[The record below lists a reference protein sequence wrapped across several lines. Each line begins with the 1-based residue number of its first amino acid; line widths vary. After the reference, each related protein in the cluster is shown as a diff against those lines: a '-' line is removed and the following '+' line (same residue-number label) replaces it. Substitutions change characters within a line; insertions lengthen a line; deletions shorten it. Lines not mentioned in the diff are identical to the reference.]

1 MPFIPLEA
9 KASSSGFVPLEPTED
24 TLKTDRTALPD
35 DTNPAVA
42 FAKSAGESAV
52 KTTAT
57 LPAMLAGAQG
67 AAALTPPILP
77 VVGPF
82 AKPIAGVVGG
92 LAAGVVASGA
102 YDKIKEFASEYIPQ
116 GLAEFVGLDKST
128 RQKETEQNP
137 EASFAGGLAGS
148 MVAFRPG
155 SLEAIQITKDKFLTA
170 MQQRLGMGTISA
182 GMETAGQ
189 LQSDKPMDP
198 LHIAAAG
205 ATGAIAATPTRL
217 TKRVGAVFTPY
228 EPAKDPGS
236 KEWTTPVGEVRPKV
250 DTPEMPTTAKT
261 LEDSLYTLKK
271 AKEADQSVAQ
281 LRIKAMEDEGVTP
294 QMREKWG
301 QHTEGEVELTA
312 HEKAL
317 YDKYVAPELSE
328 RKLLIEHAQKEGYVL
343 PTELDP
349 AIAGENSPRIQIP
362 KPKGFWEDLFG
373 GQNSPLDVNIA
384 KTPGGAQERSFFVWE
399 NANGDRIVVQRVG
412 DAVLKWEGGSASKF
426 ANASALVEGKLKAG
440 DEFGSGRFK
449 EAKTSEIEKNTPA
462 EYVKDHAAVV
472 YSRLTE
478 LREFVRTNDYLAS
491 LKESPYF
498 KGSKDVDPIAHKV
511 EAGKEGDIPEGFR
524 TPEHLDK
531 LPQFHGYVFEPR
543 AAAIIEDFAKTWE
556 PNALSWISSA
566 LIKNMMLNPFPHMNN
581 EAWHWYL
588 ARGLTG
594 WTTPAGVSSF
604 ARSFPK
610 AMTEVFNQGPL
621 FREMMRNGASTLSN
635 TPRNNAVQEAIFQK
649 GLKEIAGTPMWKQI
663 ATTIGTPPK
672 ALYNAVSKASGKAM
686 WTVRDA
692 MYMQMVI
699 EKMNKGMDMKSSI
712 AEVERHMPSYR
723 LPTHVGE
730 AVLGESLSR
739 GLSKVL
745 QNPNV
750 TIFSRYHHGMV
761 KSQLETL
768 KDVAAISKGKA
779 GLEAFKH
786 GIDTVAAAAVAVA
799 IFYPALDKIA
809 QEITGNKHAEQ
820 RRAGPFHVWDAIA
833 KTLTGEKD
841 AFSITAGV
849 FTFNP
854 VLLAATQ
861 LLINQELYSGQHI
874 YHVQDKPKQIA
885 SDIGGYVVK
894 QVPQVNTSLRVNS
907 ERGGGLPQF
916 AALQLD
922 IKAPSP
928 KAVEALKKR
937 MHKEDVAA
945 KKREE
950 KRRREDR

>member
-1 MPFIPLEA
+1 MPFEPLEA
-9 KASSSGFVPLEPTED
+9 SRFVPLAPAED
-24 TLKTDRTALPD
+24 VLKTDRTALPD
-35 DTNPAVA
+35 DTSPAVA
-42 FAKSAGESAV
+42 FGKAAGESAV
-52 KTTAT
+52 KTVAT
-57 LPAMLAGAQG
+57 LPAMIAGAQS

-77 VVGPF
+77 GVGPF
-82 AKPIAGVVGG
+82 AKPIAAVVGG
-92 LAAGVVASGA
+92 LGGALVAGGA
-102 YDKIKEFASEYIPQ
+102 YDKIKEFASEYVPQ
-116 GLAEFVGLDKST
+116 GLAEFVGLDKAT
-128 RQKETEQNP
+128 RQKEMKQNP
-137 EASFAGGLAGS
+137 EATFAGGLAGGF
-148 MVAFRPG
+148 VAFRPG
-155 SLEAIQITKDKFLTA
+155 SVEAVQIAKDKFLTS
-170 MQQRLGMGTISA
+170 MQQRLGMGAISA

-205 ATGAIAATPTRL
+205 A
-217 TKRVGAVFTPY
+217 VGAVAAKPTKLTQRVGGIFTPH
-228 EPAKDPGS
+228 EPIKDPGPT
-236 KEWTTPVGEVRPKV
+236 EWTTPAGEAKPRVN
-250 DTPEMPTTAKT
+250 TPEVPMDAKT
-261 LEDSLYTLKK
+261 LENGLYTLKK

-281 LRIKAMEDEGVTP
+281 LRMKAMEEDGVTSE
-294 QMREKWG
+294 MREKWG
-301 QHTEGEVELTA
+301 QHTEGEVQLTA
-312 HEKAL
+312 PEKAL
-317 YDKYVAPELSE
+317 YDKYVAPELAE

-362 KPKGFWEDLFG
+362 KPVGFWEELFG

-399 NANGDRIVVQRVG
+399 NANGSRTVVQRVG
-412 DAVLKWEGGSASKF
+412 DVLLKWEGGKAAKF
-426 ANASALVEGKLKAG
+426 ANADALVDGKLKAG
-440 DEFGSGRFK
+440 DTFGSGRFK
-449 EAKTSEIEKNTPA
+449 EARTSEIESNTPA

-478 LREFVRTNDYLAS
+478 LREFVRNNDFLAS

-498 KGSKDVDPIAHKV
+498 KGSKDVEAVAHKV
-511 EAGKEGDIPEGFR
+511 ETGKEADIPEGFR
-524 TPEHLDK
+524 TPEHLEK

-556 PNALSWISSA
+556 PNALSWISQA

-604 ARSFPK
+604 AHSFPK
-610 AMTEVFNQGPL
+610 AMSEVFNQGPL

-635 TPRNNAVQEAIFQK
+635 TPRNNAIHDAIFQN
-649 GLKEIAGTPMWKQI
+649 GLKEVSKTATWKKIAE
-663 ATTIGTPPK
+663 AVSTPPK
-672 ALYNAVSKASGKAM
+672 AFYNAVSKASGKAM

-712 AEVERHMPSYR
+712 HEVERHMPSYR

-730 AVLGESLSR
+730 AVLGETLSR

-768 KDVAAISKGKA
+768 RDVAAIRKGKE
-779 GLEAFKH
+779 GFENFKH

-799 IFYPALDKIA
+799 IFYPMLDAIA
-809 QEITGNKHAEQ
+809 ASITGNKHAEQ

-833 KTLTGEKD
+833 KTLSGEKD
-841 AFSITAGV
+841 AFSITAGL

-854 VLLAATQ
+854 ALLASVQ
-861 LLINQELYSGQHI
+861 LLINKELYSGQNI

-885 SDIGGYVVK
+885 SDIGMYAAK
-894 QVPQVNTSLRVNS
+894 QVPQVSTSLRVNS

-916 AALQLD
+916 AAQQLD
-922 IKAPSP
+922 IKAPSQ
-928 KAVEALKKR
+928 KQVDALKKR
-937 MHKEDVAA
+937 MHKEEVAA
-945 KKREE
+945 KERER
-950 KRRREDR
+950 KRRREGK